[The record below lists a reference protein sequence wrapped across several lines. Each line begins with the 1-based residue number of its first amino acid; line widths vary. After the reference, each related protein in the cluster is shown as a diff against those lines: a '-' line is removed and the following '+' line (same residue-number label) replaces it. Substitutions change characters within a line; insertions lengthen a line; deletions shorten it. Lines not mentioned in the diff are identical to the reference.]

1 MAVYYIPIHLH
12 LHDLEDETLYNNEGI
27 NLDFDIG
34 IRPQFF
40 QEDQKIEVETKKPSE
55 TASISF
61 DPLLDNPT
69 SIEISEQ
76 GEKVT
81 VVQLPN
87 QNDNFFETWST
98 LTSDTRGG
106 PVHQTTLKILT
117 F

>member
-1 MAVYYIPIHLH
+1 MIWKMRRS
-12 LHDLEDETLYNNEGI
+12 NNEGI

-40 QEDQKIEVETKKPSE
+40 REDQKIEVETKKPSE

-87 QNDNFFETWST
+87 QNDNF
-98 LTSDTRGG
+98 LKPG
-106 PVHQTTLKILT
+106 PLYL
-117 F
+117 